1 MQRLILWLNSR
12 SKLWVVG
19 AGLFGTVL
27 VGLIDYLTGPWV
39 RVSILYVLVVIFV
52 TWLAGASCGVF
63 VATAAAVVGF
73 VANLYSPITTSEIVV
88 ACWNSAVDFAVLLA
102 VSFLVLAMKKASM
115 ERRRAEYAAQ
125 TSQTLLG
132 AYVDTAL
139 DGIIAINDQA
149 IIDSFNPAAER
160 IFGYSARDVIGQG
173 LRMLMPLP
181 AGDEHDHYIHD
192 YLLAAQQGAIGV
204 SREIVGRRKD
214 GSLFPMELAVGEVQ
228 LDGRRLFS
236 VTVRDITERRQ
247 LEKQVL
253 EISDHERRR
262 IAQDLHD
269 GLCQHL
275 AATEFAT
282 QLLTDKLAQQSL
294 PQATEARQ
302 IGGFIQR
309 AMTQAHE
316 VAHGLHPVEIGPGGL
331 MAALTDLS
339 ASVQNLYHIAFVVK
353 ANGAADLFDD
363 FDDKE
368 ATQIYRIVQEA
379 VANAIKHG
387 KPSRILIEL
396 RTGGEQIVLTVNDNG
411 LGFPEQHRQNKGMG
425 ISSMNYRACMI
436 GAALTV
442 RRNPNGGTAVILS
455 FPWDFHARIRNDS

>member
-1 MQRLILWLNSR
+1 MRRLILWLNSR

-19 AGLFGTVL
+19 AGLVGTVL

-63 VATAAAVVGF
+63 VAAATAVVGF

-102 VSFLVLAMKKASM
+102 VSFLVLAMKKASA
-115 ERRRAEYAAQ
+115 ERQLAEDAAQ

-139 DGIIAINDQA
+139 DGIVAINDQA

-160 IFGYSARDVIGQG
+160 IFGYRASDVIGQDMR
-173 LRMLMPLP
+173 LLVPTP
-181 AGDEHDHYIHD
+181 SGDEHDHYIRD
-192 YLLAAQQGAIGV
+192 YFLTGQQKVIGV
-204 SREIVGRRKD
+204 SREILGRRKD
-214 GSLFPMELAVGEVQ
+214 GSLFPMDFAIGEVQ
-228 LDGRRLFS
+228 LGSRRLFT
-236 VTVRDITERRQ
+236 VTVRDITQRRQ

-282 QLLTDKLAQQSL
+282 QLLTDTLAQQSS

-302 IGGFIQR
+302 IVGFIQR

-316 VAHGLHPVEIGPGGL
+316 IAHGLHPVEIGPGGL
-331 MAALTDLS
+331 IAALGDLS
-339 ASVQNLYHIAFVVK
+339 ASVQNLFHIACVVK

-368 ATQIYRIVQEA
+368 ATHIYRIVQEA

-387 KPSRILIEL
+387 KPSQILIEL
-396 RTGGEQIVLTVNDNG
+396 SAQDERIVLTVNDNG
-411 LGFPEQHRQNKGMG
+411 LGFPEQLRQNKGMG
-425 ISSMNYRACMI
+425 ISSMNYRACLI
-436 GAALTV
+436 GATLTV
-442 RRNPNGGTAVILS
+442 RRNPNGGTIVALT
-455 FPWDFHARIRNDS
+455 FPRDFHARIRNDA

>member
-19 AGLFGTVL
+19 AGLAGTVI

-52 TWLAGASCGVF
+52 TWFVGASCGVF

-73 VANLYSPITTSEIVV
+73 VANLYSPITTSEILV

-102 VSFLVLAMKKASM
+102 VSFLVLAMKKASV
-115 ERRRAEYAAQ
+115 ERRLAEDVAH

-139 DGIIAINDQA
+139 DGIVAVNDQA

-160 IFGYSARDVIGQG
+160 IFGYRASDVVGQG
-173 LRMLMPLP
+173 MRLLMPP
-181 AGDEHDHYIHD
+181 PSGDEHDHYIHD
-192 YLLAAQQGAIGV
+192 YLLAGQQTVIGV
-204 SREIVGRRKD
+204 NREIVGRRKD
-214 GSLFPMELAVGEVQ
+214 GSLFPMELAIGEVQ
-228 LDGRRLFS
+228 LDSRRLFT

-316 VAHGLHPVEIGPGGL
+316 IAHGLHPVEIGPGGL

-339 ASVQNLYHIAFVVK
+339 ASVQNALHIACIVK
-353 ANGAADLFDD
+353 ANGVSDL

-387 KPSRILIEL
+387 KPSRIQIEL
-396 RTGGEQIVLTVNDNG
+396 NVAGERIVLTVNDNG
-411 LGFPEQHRQNKGMG
+411 LGFPKQLGQNKGMG

-436 GAALTV
+436 GATLAV
-442 RRNPNGGTAVILS
+442 RRDPNGGTSVVLS
-455 FPWDFHARIRNDS
+455 LPRDLQARMRNDS

>member
-1 MQRLILWLNSR
+1 M
-12 SKLWVVG
+12 
-19 AGLFGTVL
+19 
-27 VGLIDYLTGPWV
+27 
-39 RVSILYVLVVIFV
+39 
-52 TWLAGASCGVF
+52 
-63 VATAAAVVGF
+63 
-73 VANLYSPITTSEIVV
+73 
-88 ACWNSAVDFAVLLA
+88 DFAVLLA
-102 VSFLVLAMKKASM
+102 IAFLVVGIKKAGI
-115 ERRRAEYAAQ
+115 ERRQAEDVAQ
-125 TSQTLLG
+125 TTQTLLG
-132 AYVDTAL
+132 TYVDTAL
-139 DGIIAINDQA
+139 DGIVAIDDQGT
-149 IIDSFNPAAER
+149 IDSFNPAAER
-160 IFGYSARDVIGQG
+160 IFGYRANDVIGQDIR
-173 LRMLMPLP
+173 LLVPPPL
-181 AGDEHDHYIHD
+181 GDEHDHYIRG
-192 YLLAAQQGAIGV
+192 YLLTGQQKVIGV
-204 SREIVGRRKD
+204 GREIFGQRKD
-214 GSLFPMELAVGEVQ
+214 GALFPVELAVGEVQ
-228 LDGRRLFS
+228 LGSRQLFT
-236 VTVRDITERRQ
+236 VTVRDITQRRQ

-294 PQATEARQ
+294 PQATEAGQ
-302 IGGFIQR
+302 IAGFIQR

-316 VAHGLHPVEIGPGGL
+316 IAHGLHPVEIGPGGL

-339 ASVQNLYHIAFVVK
+339 ASVQKLFHVACVVR
-353 ANGAADLFDD
+353 ANGAADLFDH

-368 ATQIYRIVQEA
+368 ATHIYRIVQEA

-442 RRNPNGGTAVILS
+442 GRNPNGGTAVILS

>member
-19 AGLFGTVL
+19 AGLVGTL
-27 VGLIDYLTGPWV
+27 IVGLIDYVTGPGV

-52 TWLAGASCGVF
+52 TWFAGASCGVF
-63 VATAAAVVGF
+63 VAAAAAIAGF
-73 VANLYSPITTSEIVV
+73 VANLYSPITTSEILV
-88 ACWNSAVDFAVLLA
+88 AGWNSAVDLAVLLA
-102 VSFLVLAMKKASM
+102 VSFLVLAMKKAGA
-115 ERRRAEYAAQ
+115 ERRRAEDAAQ

-139 DGIIAINDQA
+139 DGIVAIDDKA
-149 IIDSFNPAAER
+149 MIDSFNPAAER
-160 IFGYSARDVIGQG
+160 IFGYRANDVIGQDMR
-173 LRMLMPLP
+173 LLVPP
-181 AGDEHDHYIHD
+181 PSGDKHDDYIRD
-192 YLLAAQQGAIGV
+192 YFLTGQRKAIGV
-204 SREIVGRRKD
+204 GREVFGQRKD
-214 GSLFPMELAVGEVQ
+214 GSLFPVELAVGEVQ
-228 LDGRRLFS
+228 LGSRRLFT
-236 VTVRDITERRQ
+236 VTVRDITQRRQ

-253 EISDHERRR
+253 EISDQERRR

-282 QLLTDKLAQQSL
+282 QLLTDKLTQQSL

-302 IGGFIQR
+302 IVGFIQR

-316 VAHGLHPVEIGPGGL
+316 IAHGLHPVEIGPGGL
-331 MAALTDLS
+331 MAALNDLS
-339 ASVQNLYHIAFVVK
+339 ASVQNFFHVACDVK

-363 FDDKE
+363 KE
-368 ATQIYRIVQEA
+368 ATHVYRIVQEA

-396 RTGGEQIVLTVNDNG
+396 HARDERIVLTVNDNG
-411 LGFPEQHRQNKGMG
+411 LGFPEQLRQNKGMG

-436 GAALTV
+436 GATLTV
-442 RRNPNGGTAVILS
+442 RRNPNGGTAVVLS
-455 FPWDFHARIRNDS
+455 LPRDFHARMRNDS